1 MAQLK
6 DSIVSG
12 NLRVTDTTLT
22 DTIQTT
28 VIKAPTTAGGTT
40 YGPGTSGQVLKSNG
54 SSVYWDTSAV
64 TGVKGN
70 AESSYRTGNVNLTP
84 ANIGALALTGG
95 TVSSST
101 FGTQITVERTGGA
114 NMAALG
120 FKNTAG
126 MLGYIAASEVNG
138 DLFHY
143 GADTSK
149 KYNILDSNNS
159 PAYKA
164 ITQRTMYF
172 GLADGSV
179 AAGWKRVLTVPAVGT
194 SGMGINDIKL
204 FVHRAYNSTSP
215 ESFSVHIVN
224 NYEATPPIYI
234 LHATQA
240 TRLFTQI
247 RITKS
252 SDGKKLHVEIFYNST
267 ARNRLAIQYNIIYP
281 ANLDS
286 DSYNGIEYPTNDSD
300 IGNVSDSPIALTTI
314 TIPSTI
320 ASADLKYVSSY
331 WGMAGPDG
339 RDDIWIRTTSQ
350 GIIPYQGG
358 NAGSGH
364 SSIGTSAWYFASAYI
379 DRVYGTTTKA
389 IQDES
394 GNNIKSNYA
403 ASFSIDLDANNI
415 VLKNKNGESL
425 STISISDINTDT
437 DEKVQVSEDTTN
449 KIYPIGIISAAA
461 GGKYTCV
468 ADDSIYFAENTHAL
482 TISNINAT
490 NISGDVTF
498 TSFGSGT
505 ADVSRSVFFKDNSVN
520 KIVVSDNFKYNPSTN
535 VLTVGSISGSAA
547 KWTTGRT
554 ITIGSTGKTLDGSS
568 DVSWSLSEIGAAP
581 AVSGGYLPLS
591 GGTITGDIEYV
602 GPGNRKIIFN
612 NGGFKYNAAS
622 TTAWAGG
629 LTYYNNAGTTNY
641 GGFGA
646 YGTTNSLSYFYM
658 GGTYDAPYLKLTYSS
673 GNIEMKSG
681 ATFTFGKFDA
691 ASTASARH
699 VFFRHSS
706 SNQIVVDDDFKY
718 NPSTNVLTVGS
729 ISGSAAKLTTG
740 RTIAL
745 GTGVTSTATTFDGS
759 ANITIPVTGIKEA
772 YLTWGGKDFS
782 GSYGPMDA
790 ALQPRLG
797 ANRMEFLKA
806 AGITIE
812 RTTDGGTT
820 WTASSTS
827 DTAKTG
833 LFTVP
838 GYTTKVSTTS
848 TAGTGT
854 AAANNMLRV
863 TVATS
868 AASLY
873 TILNKFIIYIS
884 TNGCSGC
891 YVKIRTRLESD
902 RSAGNDTWKIW
913 NKSSKTWVSTTD
925 ASATEAN
932 TRVDISGWSG
942 FNVINVSSVTTYGNQ
957 SASQYGN
964 VQFIFGCTSN
974 SSTSAGMEIYS
985 IQGYGGVGWTVP
997 SKMAQTGHLYSYDA
1011 SQNATFPATLTAT
1024 TLYEGST
1031 ALTDKY
1037 VKKAG
1042 DSMSG
1047 ALLITTAA
1055 FGALTIERRNEA
1067 TAASIYFKN
1076 GNGILGAIGMTSGVN
1091 SGLYRWTAD
1100 TSSNYKILDTSNTS
1114 VSQTLTS
1121 GTAIGTITINGTAT
1135 TLYCETNTNTD
1146 TKVTQSLTETSDFRP
1161 LLLGKNNQTNPE
1173 NLETTVTDQSYV
1185 TKHVFVQPSSGNLY
1199 LYSTSGDSPAL
1210 IFRRGSMIDSTLDW
1224 KIYNSSGA
1232 LMMDRTVAGDTET
1245 WQNKFKLDSSGIW
1258 YGGTKVSLEGHTHS
1272 SIETTVTDVAS
1283 TSSTTSDTW
1292 YKSYGILFVQNPNT
1306 SQSNTIR
1313 KSHNLRFY
1321 HATNGT
1327 SEILGVGEL
1336 VVGNNTASDTAGN
1349 MEGRLVLYS
1358 AGSSYIKIIPS
1369 ETSTSRILT
1378 LPALT
1383 GTAAV
1388 FPNTPT
1394 SDRVVVTDGT
1404 AGGIKSSNYTIA
1416 TSVPSNA
1423 LFTDEKVK
1431 ATTLAASTADASYYP
1446 TLVTAAG
1453 TAGVSIFDSIKIT
1466 HTKGTTSANGNQML
1480 ILGNSTASGTANNE
1494 FGAIRL
1500 YSTGQYHATIKTNGS
1515 FSSNKTLL
1523 LPDEAGTIAT
1533 REYIDA
1539 LVGDINSILTALL

>member
-6 DSIVSG
+6 DTVVSG
-12 NLRVTDTTLT
+12 NLRITDTTLT
-22 DTIQTT
+22 DTLQTT

-54 SSVYWDTSAV
+54 SSVYWGTSAV

-70 AESSYRTGNVNLTP
+70 AESSYRTGDVNLTP

-126 MLGYIAASEVNG
+126 MLGYIAASEVDG

-179 AAGWKRVLTVPAVGT
+179 AAGWKRVLTVPAIGT
-194 SGMGINDIKL
+194 TGKCINDIKL
-204 FVHRAYNSTSP
+204 FVRRTWTNTSP

-224 NYEATPPIYI
+224 NFSDIPPIYI
-234 LHATQA
+234 SHATQV
-240 TRLFTQI
+240 TQLMTQI
-247 RITKS
+247 RLTKS
-252 SDGKKLHVEIFYNST
+252 SDGKKFHVEIYYNST
-267 ARNRLAIQYNIIYP
+267 ARNQLAIQYNVIYSSS
-281 ANLDS
+281 LDS
-286 DSYNGIEYPTNDSD
+286 DGYNGIEYPTNDSD
-300 IGNVSDSPIALTTI
+300 IGNVSDSPTSLTTI
-314 TIPSTI
+314 AIPSTI
-320 ASADLKYVSSY
+320 ASADLKYVGSY
-331 WGMAGPDG
+331 WGMVGPSGQDN
-339 RDDIWIRTTSQ
+339 IYIRTTSQ
-350 GIIPYQGG
+350 GIIPFQSG

-364 SSIGTSAWYFASAYI
+364 SSIGTSTWYFASAYI

-403 ASFSIDLDANNI
+403 ASFSIDLDANTI
-415 VLKNKNGESL
+415 VLKNKNDESL
-425 STISISDINTDT
+425 STISIPDINT

-468 ADDSIYFAENTHAL
+468 ADDSIYFAANTHAL

-498 TSFGSGT
+498 TRFGSGT
-505 ADVSRSVFFKDNSVN
+505 ADVSRSVFFKDSSVN

-535 VLTVGSISGSAA
+535 VLTVGSISGSSA

-554 ITIGSTGKTLDGSS
+554 ITIGDTGKTVDGSG

-591 GGTITGDIEYV
+591 GGTMTGSIFYV
-602 GPGNRKIIFN
+602 GDGNRKLEF
-612 NGGFKYNAAS
+612 GGNTYKYHVA
-622 TTAWAGG
+622 TTSAWAGG
-629 LTYYNNAGTTNY
+629 LTYYDADGVKL
-641 GGFGA
+641 GEFGA
-646 YGTTNSLSYFYM
+646 YGAANSISYHYI
-658 GGTYDAPYLKLTYSS
+658 GGTYNEPQIKIEPTGPNLTIYSKDGTTPTLTFYRASNSRADWRIRNDSGVLKFQSDYTTTVGSWYDALTIAYNT
-673 GNIEMKSG
+673 GNVSMKSG
-681 ATFTFGKFDA
+681 ATFTFGSFGA
-691 ASTASARH
+691 AADNVARH
-699 VFFRHSS
+699 VFFRNSS

-759 ANITIPVTGIKEA
+759 ANITIPVTGIKES

-782 GSYGPMDA
+782 GSYGPIDA

-812 RTTDGGTT
+812 RTTDGGTS
-820 WTASSTS
+820 WTVVDFSS
-827 DTAKTG
+827 TAKTG
-833 LFTVP
+833 LFTVT
-838 GYTTKVSTTS
+838 GQTIKVSAAS

-854 AAANNMLRV
+854 AAANNMMRV

-868 AASLY
+868 AASIY

-942 FNVINVSSVTTYGNQ
+942 FNVINVSGVTTYGNQ

-985 IQGYGGVGWTVP
+985 IQGYGGVGWTTP

-1011 SQNATFPATLTAT
+1011 SQNATFPAALTAT

-1031 ALTDKY
+1031 ALTNKY

-1047 ALLITTAA
+1047 ALSISSGS
-1055 FGALTIERRNEA
+1055 FGPLTIER
-1067 TAASIYFKN
+1067 TGGTQAAAIYFKN
-1076 GNGILGAIGMTSGVN
+1076 TNGVLGAIGMTGNVD
-1091 SGLYRWTAD
+1091 SGLYRWTANTSSSYRILDAENYTSYTYGATTSRMANTVLAAPDGSNGVATFRALVADDLPSHSHSDYVLKVGDTMSGGLTISQSTDGTFLTTTRSD
-1100 TSSNYKILDTSNTS
+1100 TSVTVKFGVGSDGTSHGIYSSKQSSWLFYGDASNVYIKTTAISSSTPSTESWNIPLLGSSSNSVKQLITSTAFRYKDEVLAASAGTGHAIFIIGNGSNT
-1114 VSQTLTS
+1114 
-1121 GTAIGTITINGTAT
+1121 GA
-1135 TLYCETNTNTD
+1135 
-1146 TKVTQSLTETSDFRP
+1146 
-1161 LLLGKNNQTNPE
+1161 
-1173 NLETTVTDQSYV
+1173 
-1185 TKHVFVQPSSGNLY
+1185 SGNRQGSVR
-1199 LYSTSGDSPAL
+1199 LYSESTSY
-1210 IFRRGSMIDSTLDW
+1210 IDL
-1224 KIYNSSGA
+1224 
-1232 LMMDRTVAGDTET
+1232 VP
-1245 WQNKFKLDSSGIW
+1245 
-1258 YGGTKVSLEGHTHS
+1258 
-1272 SIETTVTDVAS
+1272 AS
-1283 TSSTTSDTW
+1283 TSSA
-1292 YKSYGILFVQNPNT
+1292 K
-1306 SQSNTIR
+1306 TI
-1313 KSHNLRFY
+1313 
-1321 HATNGT
+1321 
-1327 SEILGVGEL
+1327 
-1336 VVGNNTASDTAGN
+1336 
-1349 MEGRLVLYS
+1349 
-1358 AGSSYIKIIPS
+1358 
-1369 ETSTSRILT
+1369 T
-1378 LPALT
+1378 LPAIAGKAGVVT
-1383 GTAAV
+1383 GTI
-1388 FPNTPT
+1388 T
-1394 SDRVVVTDGT
+1394 SGQIVITDG
-1404 AGGIKSSNYTIA
+1404 ANGGIKSSGYTIS
-1416 TSVPSNA
+1416 TSVPVNA

-1453 TAGVSIFDSIKIT
+1453 TAGVSIFDSIKFT
-1466 HTKGTTSANGNQML
+1466 HTKGTTSANGNQIL

-1523 LPDEAGTIAT
+1523 LPNEDGTIAT